1 YRWDPAQMQMDFQA
15 VAWADA
21 LINLTGAGV
30 ADHRWTPE
38 YKKVLYDSRINSTRL
53 LQKALEELQDTE
65 NKQIVQAS
73 AIGYY
78 ANSDEWVDE
87 TSRNGDGFLAE
98 LCSDWET
105 AGKRLGYSAASLAI
119 VRIGIVLSR
128 NGGFLDKMI
137 TPANWGLSAVLG
149 NGKQHISW
157 IHEED
162 LANLFVFLVENKLGG
177 TYNAVS
183 GQPVTNREM
192 TKQIARQL

>member
-1 YRWDPAQMQMDFQA
+1 MKILIAGGSGLIGQSLQNAFTKRDNEVRVLSRKAQDPVYRWDPALMQMALQA
-15 VAWADA
+15 EAWADA

-98 LCSDWET
+98 LCS
-105 AGKRLGYSAASLAI
+105 
-119 VRIGIVLSR
+119 
-128 NGGFLDKMI
+128 
-137 TPANWGLSAVLG
+137 
-149 NGKQHISW
+149 
-157 IHEED
+157 
-162 LANLFVFLVENKLGG
+162 
-177 TYNAVS
+177 
-183 GQPVTNREM
+183 
-192 TKQIARQL
+192 